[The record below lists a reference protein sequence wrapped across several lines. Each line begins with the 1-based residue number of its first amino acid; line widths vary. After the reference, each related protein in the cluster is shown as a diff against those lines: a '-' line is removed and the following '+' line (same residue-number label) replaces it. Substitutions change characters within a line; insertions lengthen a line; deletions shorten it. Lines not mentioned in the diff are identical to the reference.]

1 MNTGMHRH
9 VILALLGSVLLASG
23 CATTGDDLPA
33 MTSDGL
39 MRIDSKKVD
48 AVYWQEGATLEG
60 YTAVAILEA
69 PVSFRKDWMRD
80 YNRNQMGLGNRVHE
94 SDMERIKGELSRA
107 FHEEFSKVLADRGYS
122 VVEQTGEAVL
132 LLRPAI
138 VDLDVTAPDLRSA
151 TRSTTFAADPGQM
164 TLYMELYD
172 SVTGDKI
179 GEVAD
184 RQGGR
189 SSARLEWS
197 NAVTNRAEARR
208 ILRRWANLLADALD
222 EANDRG

>member
-1 MNTGMHRH
+1 MKTGMHRH
-9 VILALLGSVLLASG
+9 FSVALLGATVLLTG

-39 MRIDSKKVD
+39 TRIESKNVD

-60 YTAVAILEA
+60 YNSILILEA

-80 YNRNQMGLGNRVHE
+80 YNRNQMSTGTRVRE
-94 SDMERIKGELSRA
+94 SDMERIKSELGKA
-107 FHEEFSKVLADRGYS
+107 FQAEFSKVLTDRGYTIVDKS
-122 VVEQTGEAVL
+122 GDDVL

-138 VDLDVTAPDLRSA
+138 IDLDVTAPDLRSA
-151 TRSTTFAADPGQM
+151 TQTRTYVTDPGAM

-172 SVTGDKI
+172 SVTGDKF

-184 RQGGR
+184 RQRGR
-189 SSARLEWS
+189 DTGVMTWS
-197 NAVTNRAEARR
+197 NSVNNRAEANR
-208 ILRRWANLLADALD
+208 ILRRWASLLADALD
-222 EANDRG
+222 EANSRR

>member
-1 MNTGMHRH
+1 MNTGMHRPALL
-9 VILALLGSVLLASG
+9 VLLGSVLFAAG

-33 MTSDGL
+33 MTTDGL
-39 MRIDSKKVD
+39 TRIESKKVD
-48 AVYWQEGATLEG
+48 AVYWQEGATLKG
-60 YTAVAILEA
+60 YTSVAILEA

-80 YNRNQMGLGNRVHE
+80 YNRNQMGVSERVHE

-122 VVEQTGEAVL
+122 VVDTTGEAVL

-151 TRSTTFAADPGQM
+151 TRTTTFAANPGQM

-184 RQGGR
+184 KQGGR
-189 SSARLEWS
+189 NSARLEWS
-197 NAVTNRAEARR
+197 NAVSNRAEAKRV
-208 ILRRWANLLADALD
+208 LRRWANLLADALD
-222 EANDRG
+222 EANNRD

>member
-1 MNTGMHRH
+1 MKTGLYRNG
-9 VILALLGSVLLASG
+9 LLGLLVSAALVTG

-33 MTSDGL
+33 VTSDGL
-39 MRIDSKKVD
+39 VRIESKKVD

-60 YTAVAILEA
+60 YNAVAILEA

-80 YNRNQMGLGNRVHE
+80 YNRNQMSTGNRVRE
-94 SDMERIKGELSRA
+94 SDMERIKSELSEA
-107 FHEEFSKVLADRGYS
+107 FREEFSKVLTDRGYA
-122 VVEQTGEAVL
+122 VVNGTGDEVL

-151 TRSTTFAADPGQM
+151 TRTTTFTADPGAM
-164 TLYMELYD
+164 TLYLELYD

-184 RQGGR
+184 RQRGMDTGR
-189 SSARLEWS
+189 LQWS
-197 NAVTNRAEARR
+197 NSASNRAEANR

-222 EANDRG
+222 EANNRG